1 MVERLRRRGFY
12 KSGDK
17 VDDEIKL
24 ARLVDSQKYEVFE
37 KKKNTL
43 FALQL
48 YYPLESSGQ
57 EEGTCTLNWIF
68 VLIPRIIIHAAIF
81 KSPAHALLHLLSS
94 NYYYSTHPSTLLCS
108 NIRGHAPKTN
118 TASKKKKITT
128 RSVIHPRTFPQN
140 PATRNCTYYYHHYI
154 YHPSRDLRASLRADA
169 LASSVSPSRLV
180 NSTFC
185 ARARE
190 VDFTG
195 GCFSFAYARVQCAR
209 ACDRF
214 DDGGKRKVRAYECG
228 TCEYP
233 ARSRWEESVE

>member
-118 TASKKKKITT
+118 TASKKKKMTT

-185 ARARE
+185 ARARARSISQAVAFLSPMRE
-190 VDFTG
+190 FSAREPATDSTMG
-195 GCFSFAYARVQCAR
+195 GNARLERTNAELANILR
-209 ACDRF
+209 AVV
-214 DDGGKRKVRAYECG
+214 GKRV
-228 TCEYP
+228 
-233 ARSRWEESVE
+233 